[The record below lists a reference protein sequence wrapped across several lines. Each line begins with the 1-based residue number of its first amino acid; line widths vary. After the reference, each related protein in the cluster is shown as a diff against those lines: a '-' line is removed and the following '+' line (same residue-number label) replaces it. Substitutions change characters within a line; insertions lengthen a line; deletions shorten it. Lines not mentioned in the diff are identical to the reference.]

1 MLSRAG
7 VVAGVVVGFMLT
19 TQGLQA
25 GWQDYLKPIEG
36 VLDKGAGNTT
46 TTTTS
51 APGAVSALSQQE
63 MTGGLKEALSVGVER
78 AINLLGQ
85 DGGFLNDSSVKI
97 PLPGMLAKAE
107 SGLRMVGQGELA
119 DEFIATMNHAAE
131 RAVPEAA
138 SIFGDTINKMTLQD
152 AQGILQGPDDSATSY
167 FRENSGE
174 RLAQAI
180 APIVKQ
186 ATEQAGVTSAY
197 KNMVG
202 KAGFA
207 GGLVDSST
215 LDLDKY
221 VTDKTLDGLFLK
233 LAAEEKLIR
242 QNPLA
247 RSTDLLKKVFGS
259 LGN

>member
-1 MLSRAG
+1 MLKRSEVAAG
-7 VVAGVVVGFMLT
+7 VVAGLIFSI
-19 TQGLQA
+19 QGVNA
-25 GWQDYLKPIEG
+25 GLQDYLKPLG
-36 VLDKGAGNTT
+36 DVLNKGSGTT
-46 TTTTS
+46 TGATATS
-51 APGAVSALSQQE
+51 LSQQE
-63 MTGGLKEALSVGVER
+63 MTSGLKEALSVGVRR
-78 AINLLGQ
+78 AINLLGK
-85 DGGFLNDSSVKI
+85 DGGFLNDSTVKI
-97 PLPGMLAKAE
+97 PLPGMLQKVE
-107 SGLRMVGQGELA
+107 SGLRLVGQGKLA

-138 SIFGDTINKMTLQD
+138 SIFGDTIKNMTLKD
-152 AQGILQGPDDSATSY
+152 AQGILQGADDSATQY

-180 APIVKQ
+180 SPIVKQ
-186 ATEQAGVTSAY
+186 ATEKAGVTSAY

-202 KAGFA
+202 KAGVM
-207 GGLVDSST
+207 GGLVDGSS

-233 LAAEEKLIR
+233 LAAEEKQIR

-247 RSTDLLKKVFGS
+247 RSTDLLKKVFGT